1 MAAVDLHHQHLQRR
15 WAQEQGLVE
24 ERRQLLLLAAGRAA
38 KALRERWP
46 MVQGVWLF
54 GSALDASS
62 FRRHSDLDV
71 VVEGLPSVAQLEA
84 LGLVEGVVDQS
95 LANVGQEGIAI
106 DLARWEDL
114 PSHWQERLRRQA
126 IALT

>member
-1 MAAVDLHHQHLQRR
+1 MAVVDLHHQHLQRR
-15 WAQEQGLVE
+15 WAREQGLVE
-24 ERRQLLLLAAGRAA
+24 QRRQRLLVAAGRAA
-38 KALRERWP
+38 EALRERWP

-84 LGLVEGVVDQS
+84 LGLVEAVVDQS
-95 LANVGQEGIAI
+95 LANAGEEGIAI

-126 IALT
+126 MALP

>member
-15 WAQEQGLVE
+15 WAQEQGLLE
-24 ERRQLLLLAAGRAA
+24 ERRQLLRLAAGRAA
-38 KALRERWP
+38 EALRERWP

-84 LGLVEGVVDQS
+84 LGLVEAVVDQS
-95 LANVGQEGIAI
+95 LANAGQEGIAI

-126 IALT
+126 MALP

>member
-1 MAAVDLHHQHLQRR
+1 MAAIDLHHQHLQRR

-46 MVQGVWLF
+46 IVQGVWLF

>member
-1 MAAVDLHHQHLQRR
+1 MSAVDLHHQHLQRR

-24 ERRQLLLLAAGRAA
+24 GRRQRLLVAAGRAA
-38 KALRERWP
+38 DALRERWP

-62 FRRHSDLDV
+62 FRRHSDLDL
-71 VVEGLPSVAQLEA
+71 VVEGLPAAAQLEA
-84 LGLVEGVVDQS
+84 LGLVEAVVDQS

-126 IALT
+126 MALT